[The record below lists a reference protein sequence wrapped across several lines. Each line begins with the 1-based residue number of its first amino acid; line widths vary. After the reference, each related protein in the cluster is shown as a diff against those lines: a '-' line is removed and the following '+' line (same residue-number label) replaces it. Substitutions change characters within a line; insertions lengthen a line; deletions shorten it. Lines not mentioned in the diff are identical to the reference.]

1 MSNIDVKLLGKLDK
15 EDKEKISYFV
25 RLLARQSKYRK
36 LKEAVSERREEIKRG
51 EALSHE
57 DIWEGMDV

>member
-1 MSNIDVKLLGKLDK
+1 MDVTLLGKLDK

-51 EALSHE
+51 
-57 DIWEGMDV
+57 